1 MVLETGESQ
10 IWELDVKV
18 TAALEWDENIIGINS
33 IYFLEVLWVIESTHI
48 AISFE
53 NALSP
58 IFIKPIE
65 EKKTKG
71 EFRHIIMPLKI

>member
-1 MVLETGESQ
+1 VLG
-10 IWELDVKV
+10 
-18 TAALEWDENIIGINS
+18 
-33 IYFLEVLWVIESTHI
+33 VIESTHI

-65 EKKTKG
+65 DEKKVKG
-71 EFRHIIMPLKI
+71 EFKHIIMPLKI